1 MAYLETRLK
10 TIMKFFLAVLL
21 LCSFQGFAQSKITV
35 QVSNFKNNKGIC
47 RACIFNSEASFND
60 SKALQ
65 CVEVTVANKA
75 AQAFFDNV
83 TEGTYAIFV
92 IHDANGNNKMD
103 KNFLGIPSEGYGA
116 SKNNLPFAAAP
127 TFEGNKFTVT
137 KGFNYT
143 FKIRLRNL

>member
-1 MAYLETRLK
+1 MGYLELLK
-10 TIMKFFLAVLL
+10 TMKIFLALFL
-21 LCSFQGFAQSKITV
+21 LCSAEAFSQSKITV
-35 QVSNFKNNKGIC
+35 QVSNFKNNKGVC

-65 CVEVTVANKA
+65 CVEVFVTNKA
-75 AQAFFDNV
+75 IQASFENIA
-83 TEGTYAIFV
+83 EGTYAIFV
-92 IHDANGNNKMD
+92 IHDANSNNKMD

-116 SKNNLPFAAAP
+116 SRNNLPFASAP
-127 TFEGNKFTVT
+127 SFDGNKFTVT